1 MFFIYV
7 YTDSEFIIPNVE
19 IIFFFFFRN
28 GVKFSRSVRIEINEI
43 ANRKR

>member
-19 IIFFFFFRN
+19 IIFFFFRN